1 MQRKSNVLGAVIATT
16 LSLGYYMFFAQ
27 RLMTPVV
34 NGLSAAMGLPA
45 GPALSALWFVAEVI
59 FMALPFAVVAAVA
72 LATRSM
78 PGGAWLAPLVAF
90 WVPAIAVIVVELL
103 LTGGIRGF
111 SGLGGALQP
120 SVAMPADVLGT
131 GLGCALVILAG
142 RRIAP
147 VSGDTTDAAPG
158 ARS

>member
-1 MQRKSNVLGAVIATT
+1 MQRKTNVLGAVIATT

-27 RLMTPVV
+27 QLLTSVV
-34 NGLSAAMGLPA
+34 NGLSAAMGLSA

-90 WVPAIAVIVVELL
+90 WVPAIALVVA
-103 LTGGIRGF
+103 GIPGF
-111 SGLGGALQP
+111 SGLGGALEP

-147 VSGDTTDAAPG
+147 ASGDTTDAAPG
-158 ARS
+158 ARG